1 VIVTNDAAGVQVEG
15 SFARIEAA
23 QSRSATVLQ
32 SVGGG
37 AHRVRFVADPGVR
50 GYYRVLLWWPQAG
63 GAAEVVVH
71 GLQGA
76 QRVPVAPGLRSGQWL
91 PVGVFALPASG
102 VAIDVA
108 AAAGAPLVVDALR
121 LQYVGATPP
130 PPAFDVDALPVAIAG
145 TPYTAT
151 LALVDGTPPLVFN
164 VDPAN
169 LPPGL
174 DFDAVT
180 GTLAGV
186 PQTPGYYRFDVE
198 VFDHNGARV
207 QQAFELH
214 VVAASKGSSAA
225 DPPLKDALKLA
236 APLAKDGVAAATPPN
251 LSGLVTLLAALPEG
265 EWTQASLNTYASVWT
280 PAELRPLDGQSNP
293 APDRIILAWSGF
305 TWDPNRGDLLLY
317 GGGHANYSGND
328 VYRWRGSTRQWERAS
343 LPSQIKQ
350 DDLGNF
356 QAIDG
361 WDNAPGSA
369 HTYDT
374 NSFFPHLDRMVV
386 FGGAAYNSG
395 SAFMREVTPTT
406 ARTTGPF
413 FFDPARAD
421 PNKVGGTTG
430 SHVQRVAPH
439 PEIVGGQMWAN
450 RDVYVNIP
458 NNPSLPGNFVN
469 GCAAYAEENG
479 KDVAYLGARPPG
491 GSTALFLYKYT
502 ANALASPA
510 QDTVSLAGVFWN
522 GTDNATSCGV
532 DPLRKLFVRT
542 GNAAVPFVYWDLST
556 PGSGNRDVRVTPTDP
571 SGEFPTLLASGNVT
585 LPNCGFDFDARR
597 NRFALW
603 CGDGRVWMLT
613 PPATASPLGWTIQK
627 QRAPTRAIPNGD
639 VGTGILGKWKYIPNL
654 DAFIGLQ
661 DYTLG
666 NIWIYKPVGWVNPQ
680 QPLALAAPTSVNAS
694 DGTSTANVAVTWKAV
709 SGATSYSVYRST
721 TAGSQG
727 TLLGSTASLS
737 FLDSSAT
744 AGVTYF
750 YGVTASGGGSTS
762 ALSAQDSGFRAGALS
777 SNLNVALAANG
788 GVATASSTNG
798 PGFPPGATIDNQ
810 RSGAGW
816 GAGGGW
822 NDASFGQ
829 FPDWLQ
835 VTFSSLR
842 SIDRVVVY
850 SVQDNYL
857 SPVEPSDTMTFTK
870 YGVTTFTVKGRSGSS
885 WTVLGTITGNNL
897 VKRTVTFPAFT
908 TDAIRI
914 EVGNGLAG
922 YSRLVEVEA
931 WAGSAPSL
939 PATLPATTS
948 DISSTSNPALAGTQ
962 VTLTATVRGTRPT
975 GSVKFSDG
983 AVAIG
988 GCTAVALTGGG
999 NAPVAACNTSTLAI
1013 GTHAIVASYGGDA
1026 ANAPSSAGLSQVI
1039 GGPGTSTN
1047 VALASVGA
1055 VATASSQFSAAYPV
1069 SAVNN
1074 GDRKGT
1080 GWGAGGGWNDA
1091 SANVYPDTVQ
1101 VVFNGSKT
1109 INRVA
1114 VYTLQDNYTNPLE
1127 PTDTTTFTRYGAT
1140 AFTVEGRNGSTWKS
1154 LGTVTGN
1161 NQVKRSVTFPAFAAD
1176 AVRINVT
1183 NALGGYSRLVEVE
1196 AWGTAAP

>member
-1 VIVTNDAAGVQVEG
+1 MPFIGGLFASSAIAAAVVAPNVIVTNDAAGVQVEG

-76 QRVPVAPGLRSGQWL
+76 QRVHVESGLRSGQWL

-151 LALVDGTPPLVFN
+151 LSLVDGTPPLVFN

-169 LPPGL
+169 LPAGL
-174 DFDAVT
+174 DFDAAT

-186 PQTPGYYRFDVE
+186 PQTPGHYRFDVE

-280 PAELRPLDGQSNP
+280 PAELRPLDKLSNP
-293 APDRIILAWSGF
+293 TPDRIILAWSGF
-305 TWDPNRGDLLLY
+305 TWDPNRGDVLLY

-395 SAFMREVTPTT
+395 GAFMREVTPTT
-406 ARTTGPF
+406 ARNTGPF

-450 RDVYVNIP
+450 RDLYAN
-458 NNPSLPGNFVN
+458 LPVPPPAVAYVN
-469 GCAAYAEENG
+469 GCAAYADENG
-479 KDVAYLGARPPG
+479 KDVAYLGAVSG
-491 GSTALFLYKYT
+491 GSTNLNLYKYT
-502 ANALASPA
+502 ASVLGSPA
-510 QDTVSLAGVFWN
+510 QDTFQLAGVFWN
-522 GTDNATSCGV
+522 GTGGETVCGV

-542 GNAAVPFVYWDLST
+542 GNADVPFVYWDLRQ
-556 PGSGNRDVRVTPTDP
+556 PG
-571 SGEFPTLLASGNVT
+571 L
-585 LPNCGFDFDARR
+585 
-597 NRFALW
+597 
-603 CGDGRVWMLT
+603 
-613 PPATASPLGWTIQK
+613 ATATCG
-627 QRAPTRAIPNGD
+627 
-639 VGTGILGKWKYIPNL
+639 
-654 DAFIGLQ
+654 
-661 DYTLG
+661 
-666 NIWIYKPVGWVNPQ
+666 
-680 QPLALAAPTSVNAS
+680 
-694 DGTSTANVAVTWKAV
+694 
-709 SGATSYSVYRST
+709 
-721 TAGSQG
+721 
-727 TLLGSTASLS
+727 
-737 FLDSSAT
+737 
-744 AGVTYF
+744 
-750 YGVTASGGGSTS
+750 
-762 ALSAQDSGFRAGALS
+762 
-777 SNLNVALAANG
+777 
-788 GVATASSTNG
+788 
-798 PGFPPGATIDNQ
+798 
-810 RSGAGW
+810 
-816 GAGGGW
+816 
-822 NDASFGQ
+822 
-829 FPDWLQ
+829 
-835 VTFSSLR
+835 
-842 SIDRVVVY
+842 
-850 SVQDNYL
+850 
-857 SPVEPSDTMTFTK
+857 
-870 YGVTTFTVKGRSGSS
+870 
-885 WTVLGTITGNNL
+885 
-897 VKRTVTFPAFT
+897 
-908 TDAIRI
+908 
-914 EVGNGLAG
+914 
-922 YSRLVEVEA
+922 
-931 WAGSAPSL
+931 
-939 PATLPATTS
+939 
-948 DISSTSNPALAGTQ
+948 
-962 VTLTATVRGTRPT
+962 
-975 GSVKFSDG
+975 
-983 AVAIG
+983 
-988 GCTAVALTGGG
+988 
-999 NAPVAACNTSTLAI
+999 
-1013 GTHAIVASYGGDA
+1013 
-1026 ANAPSSAGLSQVI
+1026 
-1039 GGPGTSTN
+1039 
-1047 VALASVGA
+1047 
-1055 VATASSQFSAAYPV
+1055 
-1069 SAVNN
+1069 
-1074 GDRKGT
+1074 
-1080 GWGAGGGWNDA
+1080 
-1091 SANVYPDTVQ
+1091 
-1101 VVFNGSKT
+1101 
-1109 INRVA
+1109 
-1114 VYTLQDNYTNPLE
+1114 
-1127 PTDTTTFTRYGAT
+1127 
-1140 AFTVEGRNGSTWKS
+1140 
-1154 LGTVTGN
+1154 
-1161 NQVKRSVTFPAFAAD
+1161 
-1176 AVRINVT
+1176 
-1183 NALGGYSRLVEVE
+1183 
-1196 AWGTAAP
+1196 

>member
-1 VIVTNDAAGVQVEG
+1 
-15 SFARIEAA
+15 
-23 QSRSATVLQ
+23 
-32 SVGGG
+32 
-37 AHRVRFVADPGVR
+37 
-50 GYYRVLLWWPQAG
+50 
-63 GAAEVVVH
+63 
-71 GLQGA
+71 
-76 QRVPVAPGLRSGQWL
+76 
-91 PVGVFALPASG
+91 
-102 VAIDVA
+102 
-108 AAAGAPLVVDALR
+108 
-121 LQYVGATPP
+121 
-130 PPAFDVDALPVAIAG
+130 
-145 TPYTAT
+145 
-151 LALVDGTPPLVFN
+151 
-164 VDPAN
+164 
-169 LPPGL
+169 
-174 DFDAVT
+174 
-180 GTLAGV
+180 
-186 PQTPGYYRFDVE
+186 
-198 VFDHNGARV
+198 V

-236 APLAKDGVAAATPPN
+236 APLVKDGVAAATPPN

-857 SPVEPSDTMTFTK
+857 SPVEPSDTMTFTLR
-870 YGVTTFTVKGRSGSS
+870 GISDFTVQAFD
-885 WTVLGTITGNNL
+885 GTNWVTLASVTGNQL
-897 VKRTVTFPAFT
+897 VKRSVAFTPFT
-908 TDAIRI
+908 TDRIRI
-914 EVGNGLAG
+914 NIVNASGNGW
-922 YSRLVEVEA
+922 SRLTEVEA
-931 WAGSAPSL
+931 WSSSAS
-939 PATLPATTS
+939 
-948 DISSTSNPALAGTQ
+948 
-962 VTLTATVRGTRPT
+962 LTAE
-975 GSVKFSDG
+975 S
-983 AVAIG
+983 
-988 GCTAVALTGGG
+988 
-999 NAPVAACNTSTLAI
+999 
-1013 GTHAIVASYGGDA
+1013 
-1026 ANAPSSAGLSQVI
+1026 
-1039 GGPGTSTN
+1039 N
-1047 VALASVGA
+1047 VALASNGG
-1055 VATASSQFSAAYPV
+1055 VATASST
-1069 SAVNN
+1069 N
-1074 GDRKGT
+1074 GPGFLPGT
-1080 GWGAGGGWNDA
+1080 VIDNERSGAGWGAGGGWNDA
-1091 SANVYPDTVQ
+1091 TLGVFPDWIQVNFTGTRTIDRVVVYSV
-1101 VVFNGSKT
+1101 
-1109 INRVA
+1109 
-1114 VYTLQDNYTNPLE
+1114 QDNYLTPVE
-1127 PTDTTTFTRYGAT
+1127 PTNTMTFSLRGISD
-1140 AFTVEGRNGSTWKS
+1140 FNVQGFNGSTW
-1154 LGTVTGN
+1154 VTLATISGN
-1161 NQVKRSVTFPAFAAD
+1161 RLVKRSVTFPPFATD
-1176 AVRINVT
+1176 RIRVNIV
-1183 NALGGYSRLVEVE
+1183 NALGNNWSRVTEVE
-1196 AWGTAAP
+1196 AWGL